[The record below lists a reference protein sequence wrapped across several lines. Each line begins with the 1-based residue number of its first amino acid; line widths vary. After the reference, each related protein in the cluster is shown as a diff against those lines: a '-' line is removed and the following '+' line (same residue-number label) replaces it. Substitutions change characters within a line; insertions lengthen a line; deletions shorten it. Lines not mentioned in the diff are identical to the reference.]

1 MTRPE
6 IINALREAIALLEAG
21 DKALAR
27 PVLERRPAEPPAS
40 DEDRRTFRQANV
52 LFVDHGVSKA
62 SGKPWGRLTLV
73 SRDSDGE
80 QVREKFPTFDED
92 LIDKIQLLGKGDEV
106 AITCRPR
113 RNRDG
118 EQEWVMLTCE
128 LVTKAP
134 RRQGRSWTPSTTS
147 RSDPFLPCAAPTAR
161 PSRSRHAWSCA
172 AALAPGGGGVFTEDA
187 WTRKQDS
194 RSRRSASP
202 TPSPSCGRPWS
213 TGSSAGARR

>member
-40 DEDRRTFRQANV
+40 TEDRRTFRQANV

-80 QVREKFPTFDED
+80 QLREKFPTFDED
-92 LIDKIQLLGKGDEV
+92 LIDQIQMLARATRSHHLPTAPQSRRRQDWLL
-106 AITCRPR
+106 
-113 RNRDG
+113 
-118 EQEWVMLTCE
+118 LTCE
-128 LVTKAP
+128 LVKKAP
-134 RRQGRSWTPSTTS
+134 APAGPKL
-147 RSDPFLPCAAPTAR
+147 DAIDDIPF
-161 PSRSRHAWSCA
+161 
-172 AALAPGGGGVFTEDA
+172 
-187 WTRKQDS
+187 
-194 RSRRSASP
+194 
-202 TPSPSCGRPWS
+202 
-213 TGSSAGARR
+213 

>member
-52 LFVDHGVSKA
+52 LFVDHGVSKT

-128 LVTKAP
+128 LVTKA
-134 RRQGRSWTPSTTS
+134 
-147 RSDPFLPCAAPTAR
+147 AAPTSQ
-161 PSRSRHAWSCA
+161 P
-172 AALAPGGGGVFTEDA
+172 
-187 WTRKQDS
+187 
-194 RSRRSASP
+194 
-202 TPSPSCGRPWS
+202 S
-213 TGSSAGARR
+213 TGIAIDDIPF